1 MNKIYTHRPGKRSH
15 QHWDD
20 ASSDAGSRY
29 KRSRSRK
36 GATRHRRAPS
46 PPPEPIQFPIFHR
59 HEHQPGPMPTFVPLT
74 GPAMRSVIASCLP
87 EFVRRH
93 WDEGM
98 PCPSRQCILPPPPT
112 TVLTPP
118 PSCWSMPCAST
129 WLLSSGPPA
138 RWRAVALQPP

>member
-98 PCPSRQCILPPPPT
+98 PCPSRQCILPPPQR
-112 TVLTPP
+112 LFSPP
-118 PSCWSMPCAST
+118 
-129 WLLSSGPPA
+129 LPA
-138 RWRAVALQPP
+138 AGACPAPAPGF